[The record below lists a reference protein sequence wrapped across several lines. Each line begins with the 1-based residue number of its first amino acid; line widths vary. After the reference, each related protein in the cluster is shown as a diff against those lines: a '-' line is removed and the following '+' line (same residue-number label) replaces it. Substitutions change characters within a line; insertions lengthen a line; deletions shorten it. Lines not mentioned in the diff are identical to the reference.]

1 MKITNDKTCF
11 FKKET
16 FLLNISIGRTYP
28 CIGTFIGM
36 RGYDGKV
43 LWKIPTRAGALLTNC
58 EDFDINLDGNT
69 DCVIGGRSATM
80 EAIDVRNGIAIV
92 H

>member
-1 MKITNDKTCF
+1 MKITNDMTCF
-11 FKKET
+11 FLKET

-80 EAIDVRNGIAIV
+80 EAIDVRNGITIV